1 MVDSLRLEVADAD
14 GDHGSVN
21 RLAAIGS
28 CVSNVKRLRPST
40 ARARRTAPSALAWV
54 CAGSRAQRP
63 SLSLPLLLRAHWRRG
78 EKSPAYPFSSLP
90 TATEAPTDAR
100 VPRGKTPDISTGR
113 VSRRGTPPSAPNE
126 LLRKAEAWCRFNL
139 SPLRHDP
146 ERQRSR
152 RTGNRDPAGS
162 GPLVSCDA
170 TLAGPLP
177 DYRASLPPVGREQT
191 LPHVGVISTLV
202 GEPARRRRRGRA
214 GAATGRIST
223 ARPGPAQ
230 R

>member
-1 MVDSLRLEVADAD
+1 VHATKPIER
-14 GDHGSVN
+14 
-21 RLAAIGS
+21 AA
-28 CVSNVKRLRPST
+28 P
-40 ARARRTAPSALAWV
+40 
-54 CAGSRAQRP
+54 
-63 SLSLPLLLRAHWRRG
+63 LSLFAANHI
-78 EKSPAYPFSSLP
+78 SPAMGAEDCLQNPRLPLSLGLRGYFFESLP
-90 TATEAPTDAR
+90 TPTEATTNAS
-100 VPRGKTPDISTGR
+100 VPREKTPDISIGKVC
-113 VSRRGTPPSAPNE
+113 VSGPPPSAPNE

-139 SPLRHDP
+139 SPLRHGP